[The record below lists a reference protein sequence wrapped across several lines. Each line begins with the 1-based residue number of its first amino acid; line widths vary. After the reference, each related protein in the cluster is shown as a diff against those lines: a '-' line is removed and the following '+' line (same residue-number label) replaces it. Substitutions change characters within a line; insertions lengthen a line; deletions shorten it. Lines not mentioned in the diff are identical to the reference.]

1 MVMEGINLKEQ
12 QEYLDSQKYY
22 RSLGE
27 CRDCGGLMSY
37 CDECAFKKFDTERD
51 RFICN
56 LDYEII
62 KENNVC
68 ANNYIRR
75 NKSESDTIQGKTG
88 NTKGRRARQKDNG
101 KS

>member
-1 MVMEGINLKEQ
+1 MEGINLKEQ
-12 QEYLDSQKYY
+12 QEYLNTQKYY

-27 CRDCGGLMSY
+27 GRDCGGLMPY
-37 CDECAFKKFDTERD
+37 CDECAFKKFDTGRD

-56 LDYEII
+56 LDYDII
-62 KENNVC
+62 EENNVC

-75 NKSESDTIQGKTG
+75 NKSESDTIQRKTG
-88 NTKGRRARQKDNG
+88 NTKSRRARQKDNG